1 LYLFTDCADVV
12 GGTVAS
18 SNESSPEHIVYEV
31 PAGAGGMHYIGV
43 DACGAGGSFTLDIV
57 VNGP

>member
-1 LYLFTDCADVV
+1 M
-12 GGTVAS
+12 AS
-18 SNESSPEHIVYEV
+18 SNQSSPEVIDYDV
-31 PAGAGGMHYIGV
+31 PAGAGGTYYIGV